1 MSNVEY
7 NKRDT
12 GALARG
18 LMGKASEFWFNSKAR
33 QGEEQNAL
41 KLAAPRGIQG
51 EECQF
56 QLKNDGAKRVVE
68 RNLCEAG
75 HLGIW
80 QEPNAAIEW

>member
-1 MSNVEY
+1 MQFH
-7 NKRDT
+7 
-12 GALARG
+12 GAAGQR
-18 LMGKASEFWFNSKAR
+18 K
-33 QGEEQNAL
+33 NAL

-56 QLKNDGAKRVVE
+56 RPVSDDARRVVE

-80 QEPNAAIEW
+80 QEPNAAIEL